1 MTEEGKTVYDFWKDD
16 VLISD
21 EVAVPDVRTES
32 QFVLEAFSDSS
43 WADCK
48 ATRRSISS
56 GVIFLNGSLVMS
68 VCRTQA
74 SVALSSCE
82 AELYAANGLMVESI
96 YLYRL
101 CKFLVGDG
109 CESNSEKVS
118 QRLYLDSSSA
128 LGLIRRTGTGRLKHI
143 QIKQFFLQN
152 LLRSAVFAVH
162 KVCTK
167 TNPGDLNTKR
177 LGSERRSFL
186 GKLIGLYQP
195 GGDEANDDIAIR
207 QVRKL
212 NEVTREQ
219 CVRLIQMVGLTMN
232 MCLQLKG
239 CTQMMNTN
247 DLMMLR

>member
-1 MTEEGKTVYDFWKDD
+1 
-16 VLISD
+16 
-21 EVAVPDVRTES
+21 
-32 QFVLEAFSDSS
+32 
-43 WADCK
+43 
-48 ATRRSISS
+48 
-56 GVIFLNGSLVMS
+56 MS

-195 GGDEANDDIAIR
+195 GGDEANDDNAIR